1 MSAEDTRVFFFYIID
16 IKMGSMCPQNNFLYV
31 LCQFCEQIHKTVSS
45 FRRGLSTV
53 HLRSQHLKR
62 MFTSHLGRNLKLGFH
77 GSLRLQDMVPTC
89 DKNILPPY
97 ILTVH
102 HRFPL
107 IYIFV
112 SILICNWVKGH
123 SYTNIH
129 QRLITT
135 LYRGRCVHF
144 TLFMKDYNDVMDV
157 KLLNE
162 ANRYHLMWGINHLRI
177 RHLKLIYTLLPIPK
191 RI

>member
-1 MSAEDTRVFFFYIID
+1 MSAEDTRVFFFFYIID

-53 HLRSQHLKR
+53 HLRSEHLKR

-77 GSLRLQDMVPTC
+77 GSLRLQDMVPTWQKYSASLYTNC
-89 DKNILPPY
+89 TPCINPLFIQQS
-97 ILTVH
+97 

-112 SILICNWVKGH
+112 SILTCNWVKGH

-129 QRLITT
+129 QRSINSVSRALCSFYTIYERLQWCHGCKTS
-135 LYRGRCVHF
+135 
-144 TLFMKDYNDVMDV
+144 K
-157 KLLNE
+157 
-162 ANRYHLMWGINHLRI
+162 WG
-177 RHLKLIYTLLPIPK
+177 
-191 RI
+191 